1 MTRPDQVLSE
11 FIDAWNAGERPRAED
26 YLDRVAPA
34 ERAALADRI
43 GDWLDTAPQ
52 PRYDDAALAALRAEP
67 AVAEVVGALG
77 RDEQANA
84 LFANVGGE
92 PKQGWAFEFT
102 PEGLD
107 LLWRTG
113 A

>member
-1 MTRPDQVLSE
+1 MSE
-11 FIDAWNAGERPRAED
+11 DEQRAVDAIR
-26 YLDRVAPA
+26 L
-34 ERAALADRI
+34 
-43 GDWLDTAPQ
+43 
-52 PRYDDAALAALRAEP
+52 LRALVDQAMTECGHEDVTGVTVVP
-67 AVAEVVGALG
+67 STAAVESAGLVLNSAHYNAAIEALLGVGALG

-102 PEGLD
+102 PKGLD